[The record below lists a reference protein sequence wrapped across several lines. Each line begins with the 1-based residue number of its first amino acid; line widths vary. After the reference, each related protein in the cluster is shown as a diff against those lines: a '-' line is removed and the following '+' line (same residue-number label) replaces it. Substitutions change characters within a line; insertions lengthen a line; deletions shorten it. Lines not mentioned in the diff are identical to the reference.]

1 MAGVEFEQTDLPP
14 FVDAANAA
22 RVGLQDHE
30 LIDNALLPV
39 SLIKHDLAHCCE
51 KGGGQLLESLLS
63 PLSLMVFTN
72 GSCCGGFNHWRY

>member
-22 RVGLQDHE
+22 RVGLQDDK

-51 KGGGQLLESLLS
+51 KGGRSIAR
-63 PLSLMVFTN
+63 VFVVAAIVD
-72 GSCCGGFNHWRY
+72 GIYQWLVLRWI